1 MQILR
6 IWYTKHEEGEAMKK
20 QERQAKILAI
30 LKEKGE
36 IHTSTL
42 CREFDIVEMTIR
54 RDFMEMERR
63 KEIIRTHGGA
73 IAVEK
78 KVADVDTPL
87 TKRLT
92 LYTKEKEQIAGYAK
106 TLLKQNDHI
115 FLASGSTIQILAKS
129 LLHYIP
135 LVIVS
140 DAINIATTLYED
152 PRLSIYM
159 LGGELK
165 SNAFTLTGAIA
176 ENNLRQF
183 RLDKAFISVNG
194 MDEEGQ
200 LYTSSVVESKLLELL
215 FHQVNE
221 VYVLLDASKF
231 YKKDFVAI
239 HTDAPYTI
247 ISDAHPNASLLEQL
261 NKRHITL
268 KSV

>member
-1 MQILR
+1 M
-6 IWYTKHEEGEAMKK
+6 
-20 QERQAKILAI
+20 
-30 LKEKGE
+30 
-36 IHTSTL
+36 
-42 CREFDIVEMTIR
+42 
-54 RDFMEMERR
+54 
-63 KEIIRTHGGA
+63 
-73 IAVEK
+73 
-78 KVADVDTPL
+78 DTPL

-106 TLLKQNDHI
+106 TLLKPNDHI

>member
-92 LYTKEKEQIAGYAK
+92 LYTKEKEQIEGYAK
-106 TLLKQNDHI
+106 T
-115 FLASGSTIQILAKS
+115 
-129 LLHYIP
+129 
-135 LVIVS
+135 
-140 DAINIATTLYED
+140 
-152 PRLSIYM
+152 
-159 LGGELK
+159 
-165 SNAFTLTGAIA
+165 
-176 ENNLRQF
+176 
-183 RLDKAFISVNG
+183 
-194 MDEEGQ
+194 
-200 LYTSSVVESKLLELL
+200 
-215 FHQVNE
+215 
-221 VYVLLDASKF
+221 
-231 YKKDFVAI
+231 
-239 HTDAPYTI
+239 
-247 ISDAHPNASLLEQL
+247 
-261 NKRHITL
+261 
-268 KSV
+268 